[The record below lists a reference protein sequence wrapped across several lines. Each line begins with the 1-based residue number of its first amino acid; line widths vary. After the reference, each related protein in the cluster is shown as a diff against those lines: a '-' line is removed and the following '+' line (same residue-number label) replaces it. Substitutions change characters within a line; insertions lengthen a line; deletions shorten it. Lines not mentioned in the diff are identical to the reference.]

1 MLDAVLVGWV
11 DFSVVVVGRVVGV
24 VIGVVGDD
32 VASVLVTGWVVVV
45 EVVDAVLVL
54 KGWYERGIN

>member
-1 MLDAVLVGWV
+1 MLVGWV
-11 DFSVVVVGRVVGV
+11 DVSVVVVGRVLGV